1 MRLGQCAQ
9 QSSDVVEV
17 DDVVGD
23 GASADRGLR
32 HAGVSGAVGAR
43 GDDGAAEA
51 VDRGGAGR
59 GVGAAAGE
67 HHGDRPRAGRGGRGV
82 QEGGTTATMTSMTT
96 MP

>member
-1 MRLGQCAQ
+1 
-9 QSSDVVEV
+9 
-17 DDVVGD
+17 
-23 GASADRGLR
+23 
-32 HAGVSGAVGAR
+32 
-43 GDDGAAEA
+43 